1 MSMYSFTSHY
11 LDSVQEKQ
19 GCVWLS
25 LAADKAWA
33 IAKVVKIRILCII
46 ASASC
51 GIKLSL
57 VPQLFNINHKKI
69 IWVTFEHTWTS
80 KPNCKQSQNLKV
92 VSYYIRH

>member
-1 MSMYSFTSHY
+1 MNKNMSMYSFISQY

-19 GCVWLS
+19 GCEWLS
-25 LAADKAWA
+25 PATDRAWA

-57 VPQLFNINHKKI
+57 VPQLFNINHKQI
-69 IWVTFEHTWTS
+69 I
-80 KPNCKQSQNLKV
+80 
-92 VSYYIRH
+92 